1 MTESIKEKYTESLP
15 EPITLKAT
23 EKILDQM
30 NNGIL
35 EYLIIIKMVLDFL

>member
-30 NNGIL
+30 GIP
-35 EYLIIIKMVLDFL
+35 ENYMELIDL